1 MATRFS
7 GGRSQSTR
15 KEQPTMG
22 KPKPGEVGDF
32 FTLIS
37 MKSPNFSQ
45 KAKF

>member
-1 MATRFS
+1 MKKQKKKNHIS
-7 GGRSQSTR
+7 GLT
-15 KEQPTMG
+15 
-22 KPKPGEVGDF
+22 KPGEVGDF